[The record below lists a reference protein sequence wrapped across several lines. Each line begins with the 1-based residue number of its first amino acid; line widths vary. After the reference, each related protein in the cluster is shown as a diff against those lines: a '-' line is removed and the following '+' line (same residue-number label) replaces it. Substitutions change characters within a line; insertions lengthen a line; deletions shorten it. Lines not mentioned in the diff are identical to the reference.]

1 MAAYVPPLP
10 RMRGGGLGSGP
21 SVARDSGSA
30 ATTDLAALGPDPSPP
45 PATPG
50 EGARR
55 RGLPSTLVLALL
67 LGGCAPTLA
76 TVRPAKLDQPDFLGT
91 VAREERRHAIFLG
104 RQGVT
109 IREAERFAWKAEAA
123 RSGRL
128 PELEPAS
135 GPAMSAARE
144 RLVRLI
150 ETPARDRCP
159 VFAGVAFA
167 RYDAW
172 AERER
177 AWPGGED
184 ALRYRKETEEN
195 LAALG
200 GFCVE
205 GPAPRV
211 S

>member
-1 MAAYVPPLP
+1 
-10 RMRGGGLGSGP
+10 MR
-21 SVARDSGSA
+21 A
-30 ATTDLAALGPDPSPP
+30 
-45 PATPG
+45 
-50 EGARR
+50 GA
-55 RGLPSTLVLALL
+55 ALL
-67 LGGCAPTLA
+67 LLLLIGGCAPTLA
-76 TVRPAKLDQPDFLGT
+76 AIRPARLDQPDFLGT

-109 IREAERFAWKAEAA
+109 ILEAERFAKKADLAA
-123 RSGRL
+123 AGRL
-128 PELEPAS
+128 PEPEPAATA
-135 GPAMSAARE
+135 AMAAARQT
-144 RLVRLI
+144 LLRLI

-184 ALRYRKETEEN
+184 AERLRKDTEVN

-200 GFCVE
+200 GPC
-205 GPAPRV
+205 AA
-211 S
+211 

>member
-1 MAAYVPPLP
+1 
-10 RMRGGGLGSGP
+10 MR
-21 SVARDSGSA
+21 AQ
-30 ATTDLAALGPDPSPP
+30 AL
-45 PATPG
+45 
-50 EGARR
+50 
-55 RGLPSTLVLALL
+55 TLLLL
-67 LGGCAPTLA
+67 LGACAPTLA
-76 TVRPAKLDQPDFLGT
+76 TIRPAKLDQPDFLGT

-109 IREAERFAWKAEAA
+109 ILEAERFAQKADAA
-123 RSGRL
+123 KNGRL
-128 PELEPAS
+128 PELEPPA
-135 GPAMSAARE
+135 GPAMAAARA
-144 RLVRLI
+144 RHLRLI

-177 AWPGGED
+177 AWPGGEESQ
-184 ALRYRKETEEN
+184 RYRKETEEN

-200 GFCVE
+200 GFCAE
-205 GPAPRV
+205 GPVPRV

>member
-1 MAAYVPPLP
+1 MLNPLLKRTLGSVNDQVEPPLP
-10 RMRGGGLGSGP
+10 RAKRGRGFERSRA
-21 SVARDSGSA
+21 VAF
-30 ATTDLAALGPDPSPP
+30 TLLFLLLAA
-45 PATPG
+45 
-50 EGARR
+50 
-55 RGLPSTLVLALL
+55 
-67 LGGCAPTLA
+67 CAPTLA

-109 IREAERFAWKAEAA
+109 IREAERFARKAEAA

-128 PELEPAS
+128 PDPEPAS
-135 GPAMSAARE
+135 GPAMAAARE

-150 ETPARDRCP
+150 ETTAKDRCP

-184 ALRYRKETEEN
+184 SRRHRKDMEEN
-195 LAALG
+195 LAAL
-200 GFCVE
+200 E
-205 GPAPRV
+205 GPCA
-211 S
+211 